1 MYTLIKHH
9 FQTIDLTSLILIPV
23 MLLFFYFAHMPPMFL
38 FIVTVVSFPIIIYF
52 FNHKYKIDR
61 FLVSLPVHKNAIIN
75 SRYLFTVIIAVIIL
89 LFQIIMMF
97 VITTLF
103 NGTQYVYSFNDIVV
117 LLCLA
122 ATIPAIAIPIYHIFR
137 SFIMATTVVSILF
150 FLSVIFTMPLLVEVL
165 GMEDIIIFNDLDPSL
180 SMLIEEIIPYQ
191 PFPILMII
199 SVILF
204 YISMIISQKLY
215 TMRDIKS

>member
-1 MYTLIKHH
+1 M
-9 FQTIDLTSLILIPV
+9 

-61 FLVSLPVHKNAIIN
+61 FLVSLPVHKNAIIT

-89 LFQIIMMF
+89 LYQVIMMF

-122 ATIPAIAIPIYHIFR
+122 AIIPAIAIPIYHIFH
-137 SFIMATTVVSILF
+137 SFTMATTVVSILF
-150 FLSVIFTMPLLVEVL
+150 FLSVIFTVPLLVEVL
-165 GMEDIIIFNDLDPSL
+165 GMGDMIIFNDLDPGL
-180 SMLIEEIIPYQ
+180 SMLVEEIIPYQ
-191 PFPILMII
+191 PFLILMMISII
-199 SVILF
+199 IF
-204 YISMIISQKLY
+204 YISMTISRKLY
-215 TMRDIKS
+215 IKRDIN